1 MKVNQAAFETGRLA
15 EHLAQGYYAHSKG
28 ISQILV
34 GQYESIA
41 CRDKRAICQGSTVY
55 NVE

>member
-28 ISQILV
+28 ISQILI
-34 GQYESIA
+34 GQHESIA